1 MQRLRVTLMVV
12 LTIAVLSLGS
22 STTLMA
28 QANYPNRP
36 IRMIVPFPPGG
47 GNDILARAIVQ
58 RLSEIVGQSVF
69 IDNRAGAG
77 GEVGATVAAQAMPD
91 GYTIMLGSLG
101 VFAHNPA
108 LKPNLPYNPIRD
120 YAPVSLLATSPHIVV
135 VNPSF
140 PPKNIPELIALAKT
154 KPGTINYCTPGMGSS
169 VHMTAELF
177 KYATGIN
184 MVHVPYKG
192 SAPALI
198 ELIAGQT
205 QISFSTMSP
214 ALPHV
219 KTGKLRAIAVTSAKR
234 ASATPDIPTVTESG
248 LPDFVVENWNG
259 IVAPKQ
265 TPPAIVQK
273 LNRDLAAALKRP
285 GMVEVLS
292 AQGFEPAAGSP
303 EAFGN
308 LIKTEIAKY
317 TEVVK
322 AANIKIE

>member
-1 MQRLRVTLMVV
+1 MRHSRVTLMV
-12 LTIAVLSLGS
+12 LTVAVLLLGI

-36 IRMIVPFPPGG
+36 IRLIVPFPPGG
-47 GNDILARAIVQ
+47 GNDILARAIGQ
-58 RLSEIVGQSVF
+58 RLSEVIGQAVI

-77 GEVGATVAAQAMPD
+77 GEVGATVAAQATPD
-91 GYTIMLGSLG
+91 GYTMMLGSVGNL
-101 VFAHNPA
+101 AHNPA
-108 LKPNLPYNPIRD
+108 LKANLSYDPVRD
-120 YAPVSLLATSPHIVV
+120 YAPVSLLATSAFIVV
-135 VNPSF
+135 VNPSL
-140 PPKNIPELIALAKT
+140 PAKNVRELIALAKA

-169 VHMTAELF
+169 FHMTTELF
-177 KYATGIN
+177 KYATGID

-205 QISFSTMSP
+205 QISFSTMPP

-219 KTGKLRAIAVTSAKR
+219 KAGKLRAIAVTSAKR
-234 ASATPDIPTVTESG
+234 AAVTPDIPTVSESG
-248 LPDFVVENWNG
+248 VPDFVVENWQG
-259 IVAPKQ
+259 IVVPRQ

-292 AQGFEPAAGSP
+292 AQGLEAATSTP
-303 EAFGN
+303 EAFGE
-308 LIKTEIAKY
+308 LIKSEVAKY
-317 TEVVK
+317 TKVVK
-322 AANIKIE
+322 AANIKID

>member
-1 MQRLRVTLMVV
+1 MRHSRVTLMV
-12 LTIAVLSLGS
+12 LTVAVLLLGI

-36 IRMIVPFPPGG
+36 IRLIVPFPPGG
-47 GNDILARAIVQ
+47 GNDILARAIGQ
-58 RLSEIVGQSVF
+58 RLSEVIGQAVI

-77 GEVGATVAAQAMPD
+77 GEVGATVAAQAAPD
-91 GYTIMLGSLG
+91 GYTMMLGSVGNL
-101 VFAHNPA
+101 AHNPA
-108 LKPNLPYNPIRD
+108 LKANLSYDPVRD
-120 YAPVSLLATSPHIVV
+120 YAPVSLLATSAFIVV
-135 VNPSF
+135 VNPSL
-140 PPKNIPELIALAKT
+140 PAKNVRELIALAKA

-169 VHMTAELF
+169 FHMTTELF
-177 KYATGIN
+177 KYATGID

-205 QISFSTMSP
+205 QISFSTMPP

-219 KTGKLRAIAVTSAKR
+219 KAGKLRAIAVTSAKR
-234 ASATPDIPTVTESG
+234 AAVTPDIPTVSESG
-248 LPDFVVENWNG
+248 VPDFVVENWQG
-259 IVAPKQ
+259 IVVPRQ

-292 AQGFEPAAGSP
+292 AQGLEAATSTP
-303 EAFGN
+303 EAFGE
-308 LIKTEIAKY
+308 LIKSEVAKY
-317 TEVVK
+317 TKVVK
-322 AANIKIE
+322 AANIKID